1 MAASVSTRPSDPRQ
15 RRSRFRDHL
24 ALAATICLVVLLS
37 LVASAFFTVVLLGP
51 LIVLVVATSIIGGL
65 LAWHYLK
72 DATSEHDTLL
82 GFVAMIGVSI
92 WLGIQLVTKTFE
104 RQRSERREDDSM
116 TVAEPAVQGFQDPLT
131 TLPNRALLL
140 DRLEQALARADRN
153 NRPVAVL
160 FLDLDNFKQINDTLG
175 HAAGDHLLISI
186 AAVLETSMR
195 ASDTA
200 ARWGGDEF
208 VMLLEDM
215 RDPTEATVVAERI
228 MDALATPFVFDER
241 EVMVTA
247 SIGIAVSS
255 SPLDR
260 PEELIHNADVA
271 MYSAK
276 HGGKARIEIFD
287 ADMNRQVQERRQLEE
302 DLRLALARDEFQVY
316 YQPKVLLESGAIV
329 GVEALLRWERP
340 GYGLVY
346 PADFLPVAEAT
357 GLINQI
363 GHWVLNE
370 ACGQARRWRF
380 AEPAPLVSVN
390 LSRRQFYDEDLEAIV
405 AAVLDRSNLE
415 SKTLALEVSERILME
430 DPERSA
436 TILQGLKGL
445 GIKIVIDNFG
455 ASSSSLRHLRRLPID
470 CLKIDRSFMTGLTRD
485 SENSVIVSTL
495 VTLAH
500 SLGLRVVA
508 EGVETAA
515 QAGWLRDLGCDLAQ
529 GYYFAKP
536 SGSRMTAL
544 LFENDISWLFET
556 EPGLPAF

>member
-1 MAASVSTRPSDPRQ
+1 MLVAS
-15 RRSRFRDHL
+15 
-24 ALAATICLVVLLS
+24 ICLVVLLS
-37 LVASAFFTVVLLGP
+37 LVIGAFFTVVLLGP
-51 LIVLVVATSIIGGL
+51 LIILVVATSIIGGL
-65 LAWHYLK
+65 LAWHALK
-72 DATSEHDTLL
+72 DATSKHDTLL
-82 GFVAMIGVSI
+82 GFVATMGVSL
-92 WLGIQLVTKTFE
+92 WLGMQLVTKTVE
-104 RQRSERREDDSM
+104 RRRSERREEDAM
-116 TVAEPAVQGFQDPLT
+116 TVAEPVAQGFQDPLT

-160 FLDLDNFKQINDTLG
+160 FLDLDNFKEINDTLG

-208 VMLLEDM
+208 VVLLEDM

-228 MDALATPFVFDER
+228 MDALNTPFVFDER

-276 HGGKARIEIFD
+276 HSGKARIEIFD

-302 DLRLALARDEFQVY
+302 DLRLALARDEFQIY

-346 PADFLPVAEAT
+346 PADFMPVAEAT

-363 GHWVLNE
+363 GQWVLNE
-370 ACGQARRWRF
+370 ACRQARRWRF

-390 LSRRQFYDEDLEAIV
+390 LSRRQFYDEELEAIV
-405 AAVLDRSNLE
+405 ATVLDRSSLE
-415 SKTLALEVSERILME
+415 SKALALEVSERIIME

-436 TILQGLKGL
+436 TILQGLKSL

-544 LFENDISWLFET
+544 LFENDISWLFEN
-556 EPGLPAF
+556 EPGMPAF

>member
-1 MAASVSTRPSDPRQ
+1 MLVAS
-15 RRSRFRDHL
+15 
-24 ALAATICLVVLLS
+24 ICLVVLLS
-37 LVASAFFTVVLLGP
+37 LVIGAFFTVVLLGP
-51 LIVLVVATSIIGGL
+51 LIILVVATSIIGGL
-65 LAWHYLK
+65 LAWHALK
-72 DATSEHDTLL
+72 DATSKHDTLL
-82 GFVAMIGVSI
+82 GFVATVGVSL
-92 WLGIQLVTKTFE
+92 WLGMQILSKTVE
-104 RQRSERREDDSM
+104 RWRSERREEGSM
-116 TVAEPAVQGFQDPLT
+116 TVAEPVAQGFQDPLT

-160 FLDLDNFKQINDTLG
+160 FLDLDNFKEINDTLG

-208 VMLLEDM
+208 VVLLEDM

-228 MDALATPFVFDER
+228 MDALNTPFVFDER

-276 HGGKARIEIFD
+276 HSGKARIEIFD

-302 DLRLALARDEFQVY
+302 DLRLALARDEFQIY

-346 PADFLPVAEAT
+346 PADFMPVAEAT

-363 GHWVLNE
+363 GQWVLNE
-370 ACGQARRWRF
+370 ACRQARRWRF

-390 LSRRQFYDEDLEAIV
+390 LSRRQFYDEELEAIV
-405 AAVLDRSNLE
+405 ATVLDRSSLE
-415 SKTLALEVSERILME
+415 SKALALEVSERIIME

-436 TILQGLKGL
+436 TILQGLKSL

-470 CLKIDRSFMTGLTRD
+470 CLKIDRSFM
-485 SENSVIVSTL
+485 
-495 VTLAH
+495 
-500 SLGLRVVA
+500 
-508 EGVETAA
+508 
-515 QAGWLRDLGCDLAQ
+515 
-529 GYYFAKP
+529 
-536 SGSRMTAL
+536 
-544 LFENDISWLFET
+544 
-556 EPGLPAF
+556 

>member
-1 MAASVSTRPSDPRQ
+1 MSNVPSEPKRKN
-15 RRSRFRDHL
+15 SGFTDHL
-24 ALAATICLVVLLS
+24 ALLAGICLIVLLS
-37 LVASAFFTVVLLGP
+37 LGIGAIFTVVLLGP
-51 LIVLVVATSIIGGL
+51 LIVLVVATSIVSGL
-65 LAWHYLK
+65 VAWHYLK
-72 DATSEHDTLL
+72 DASSKHDTVL
-82 GFVAMIGVSI
+82 GFVATIGVSV
-92 WLGIQLVTKTFE
+92 WLGIQLLSK
-104 RQRSERREDDSM
+104 SLERRRHETREEDSM
-116 TVAEPAVQGFQDPLT
+116 AADEQVAQGFQDPLT

-140 DRLEQALARADRN
+140 DRLELALARADRHG
-153 NRPVAVL
+153 RPVAVL

-208 VMLLEDM
+208 VVLLEDM
-215 RDPTEATVVAERI
+215 RDPMEATVVAGRI
-228 MDALATPFVFDER
+228 MDALSSPFVFDER
-241 EVMVTA
+241 ELIVTA
-247 SIGIAVSS
+247 SIGIAISS

-276 HGGKARIEIFD
+276 HSGKARIEIFD
-287 ADMNRQVQERRQLEE
+287 ADMNREVQERRKLEE
-302 DLRLALARDEFQVY
+302 DLRLALERNEFRIH
-316 YQPKVLLESGAIV
+316 YQPKVVLETGVIV

-340 GYGLVY
+340 GHGLVY
-346 PADFLPVAEAT
+346 PAEFIPVAEAT

-363 GHWVLNE
+363 GHWVLHE
-370 ACGQARRWRF
+370 ACRQARRWRF

-390 LSRRQFYDEDLEAIV
+390 LTRRQFFDEELEVVV
-405 AAVLDRSNLE
+405 ASALDQTGLE
-415 SKTLALEVSERILME
+415 SKALALEISELIVME
-430 DPERSA
+430 DPDRSA
-436 TILQGLKGL
+436 MILQGLKSL

-470 CLKIDRSFMTGLTRD
+470 CLKIDRSFMTGLARD

-495 VTLAH
+495 ITLAH

-508 EGVETAA
+508 EGVETSA
-515 QAGWLRDLGCDLAQ
+515 QASWLRDLDCDLAQ

-536 SGSRMTAL
+536 SGGRMTAL
-544 LFENDISWLFET
+544 LFETDISWLFEN
-556 EPGLPAF
+556 EPGLPTF